1 MAAYGA
7 RNFGVWIQL
16 QLKPLDVECLIVN
29 PAGIPK
35 SQNDILQKIDPRD
48 ACNVGLR
55 L

>member
-7 RNFGVWIQL
+7 RKFGVWIQR
-16 QLKPLDVECLIVN
+16 QLKPLGIECLIVN
-29 PAGIPK
+29 PADISK

-55 L
+55 F